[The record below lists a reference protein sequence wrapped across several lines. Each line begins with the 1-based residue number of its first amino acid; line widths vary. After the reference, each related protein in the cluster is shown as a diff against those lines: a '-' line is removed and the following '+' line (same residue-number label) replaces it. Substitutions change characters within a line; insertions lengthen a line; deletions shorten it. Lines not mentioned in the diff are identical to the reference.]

1 MMKYSQRLF
10 AGVAAVMLLGGLTT
24 GTVVEADSVSSTGVT
39 SNSGQDSTNTT
50 QPATTP
56 ADNNSNAT
64 QPSKTVTAFSGVSTK
79 YKWTAGDKIEDQISL
94 NSKEVRPV
102 YLQKWDGKKYVD
114 EKKFTTTADGKVT
127 VTYPAVWYHHLHT
140 TWRLYAP
147 ETDSATAAKS
157 DKIGIST
164 VRRYQIP
171 KKYRQLHMK
180 SLHLKGYYTSPF
192 DKSLTYASTR
202 SDYVKAFIKRGYQY
216 KNAGTAWIDF
226 TSKKPGTSVD
236 CSGLIMQCMYATG
249 IDPTPANPK
258 WHATHEWGCRSF
270 VQSSTLQ
277 TVSLSHLKRGD
288 IIFYGRPKPDVY
300 HVGIYLGNNKVLH
313 SWPNWG
319 VTVSNANFQQ
329 YYYAKRIFPVT
340 HSKTVHERN

>member
-1 MMKYSQRLF
+1 MKYKKQLF
-10 AGVAAVMLLGGLTT
+10 AGAAAVMLLGGLTS
-24 GTVVEADSVSSTGVT
+24 GTIVEADSVSPTT
-39 SNSGQDSTNTT
+39 AASNSNQEAANNTASPADT
-50 QPATTP
+50 SKPENNTVKAATTF
-56 ADNNSNAT
+56 SNL
-64 QPSKTVTAFSGVSTK
+64 STK
-79 YKWTAGDKIEDQISL
+79 YKWTAGDKIEDQVSL
-94 NSKEVRPV
+94 NSKEIRPV

-114 EKKFTTTADGKVT
+114 EKKYTTDADGKFT
-127 VTYPAVWYHHLHT
+127 VTYPAAWYHRLHT

-147 ETDSATAAKS
+147 ATNDATSAES
-157 DKIGIST
+157 SKIEIST

-171 KKYRQLHMK
+171 KQYRQLHMK

-192 DKSLTYASTR
+192 DKSLNYASTR

-249 IDPTPANPK
+249 IDPSPANPR
-258 WHATHEWGCRSF
+258 WHSTHEWGCRSF

-277 TVSLSHLKRGD
+277 TVSLNHLKRGD
-288 IIFYGRPKPDVY
+288 IIFYGQPKPDVY
-300 HVGIYLGNNKVLH
+300 HVGIYLGNNKALH

-319 VTVSNANFQQ
+319 VTVTAANFQR

-340 HSKTVHERN
+340 NSKTIHERN